1 MDVRDV
7 NDTDLDLLIG
17 SWPLPG
23 SVHESHHAQTAHG
36 IATPL
41 AAWEGAEP
49 LGSGV
54 IQWSGCVDEN
64 ARRTF
69 PQAVEFNHLHVH
81 EGARGR
87 GVGTELIGV
96 AEDLA
101 RRRGVPMIAVGVA
114 EDNRDARRL
123 YLKLDYRATGMVDVS
138 VCDWVGDDGEPAHT
152 LEANEILVKEL

>member
-17 SWPLPG
+17 SWPLRDRSTSPAMLRRLMA
-23 SVHESHHAQTAHG
+23 EPPTWSHG
-36 IATPL
+36 
-41 AAWEGAEP
+41 GEP

-54 IQWSGCVDEN
+54 IQWSGYVDEN

-69 PQAVEFNHLHVH
+69 PQAVEFNHLHVR

-114 EDNRDARRL
+114 EDNRDDRCL

-138 VCDWVGDDGEPAHT
+138 ECDWVGDDGEPAHT